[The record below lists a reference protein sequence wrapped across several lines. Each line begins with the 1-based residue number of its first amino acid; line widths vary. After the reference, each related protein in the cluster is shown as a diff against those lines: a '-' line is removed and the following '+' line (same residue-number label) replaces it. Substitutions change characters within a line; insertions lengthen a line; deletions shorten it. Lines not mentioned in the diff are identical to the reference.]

1 MMPKVPPV
9 QYSAMAPV
17 HDDSN
22 PSHSNPITS
31 PQIFGWSVWGAFQL
45 TETLPPA
52 GTSRGIAGPWGSAAK
67 FVGCV
72 RAEEGEGLSLRQVTW
87 SGLRK
92 PCMG

>member
-45 TETLPPA
+45 TEALPPA
-52 GTSRGIAGPWGSAAK
+52 GTSHGIAGQTFGAALPNLWGAL
-67 FVGCV
+67 
-72 RAEEGEGLSLRQVTW
+72 EQ
-87 SGLRK
+87 RK
-92 PCMG
+92 EKALL